1 MRRTGF
7 TLIELLVVISIIAL
21 LAGIL
26 IPTITYARNAAKT
39 SQCETQMAGIKA
51 AISRYVDTNGHIPE
65 KHLTGGSDAYADT
78 FKKNPSTYKTAD
90 QLTSSDWETIAKAL
104 LEQLQTVD
112 RDNFRD
118 LASLRDPFT
127 GGASATN
134 FFRYRPAKYY
144 PLIDIT
150 TSNSQVKFIDG
161 DGKMADG
168 TIAPPN
174 PASYQLWSTGLDA
187 KDQFGERVNGRKSDD
202 IANWKQP

>member
-26 IPTITYARNAAKT
+26 IPTITFARNAAKT
-39 SQCETQMAGIKA
+39 AKCETQMAGIKA
-51 AISRYVDTNGHIPE
+51 AISRYFDINGHIPE
-65 KHLTGGSDAYADT
+65 KHPSGGGDAYADT
-78 FKKNPSTYKTAD
+78 FLNNKTYKTAD
-90 QLTSSDWETIAKAL
+90 LLTSSDWETIAKAL

-112 RDNFRD
+112 DNFRD

>member
-26 IPTITYARNAAKT
+26 IPTITFARNAAKT
-39 SQCETQMAGIKA
+39 AKCETQMAGIKA
-51 AISRYVDTNGHIPE
+51 AISHYVDINGHIPE
-65 KHLTGGSDAYADT
+65 KHPSGGGDAYADT
-78 FKKNPSTYKTAD
+78 FLNNKTYKTAD
-90 QLTSSDWETIAKAL
+90 LLTSSDWETIAKAL

-112 RDNFRD
+112 DNFRD